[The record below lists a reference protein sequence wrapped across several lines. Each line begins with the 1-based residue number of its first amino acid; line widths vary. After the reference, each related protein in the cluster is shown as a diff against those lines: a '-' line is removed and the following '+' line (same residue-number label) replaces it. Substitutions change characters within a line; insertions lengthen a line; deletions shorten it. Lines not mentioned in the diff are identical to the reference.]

1 MGMEQRDEL
10 SQASLVKLVLLHV
23 AADVVKELAN
33 PRVIRTQ
40 GIAVLRCDQLIVR
53 EQQLFLGRHV
63 IAERR
68 IERVPVAGERMRIGG
83 ELLQEIRTRGLELVV
98 AVDEACRKA
107 AVGRRR
113 SWSHVGG

>member
-40 GIAVLRCDQLIVR
+40 GIAVLGRDQLIVR
-53 EQQLFLGRHV
+53 KQQLLLGRHV

-68 IERVPVAGERMRIGG
+68 IERVPVGSERMRIGG
-83 ELLQEIRTRGLELVV
+83 ELLQEVRTRDLEVV
-98 AVDEACRKA
+98 VVLDEGRKA
-107 AVGRRR
+107 SLRRRR
-113 SWSHVGG
+113 S